1 MLRRLAKL
9 GISKTDPE
17 ALTPAERS
25 AFVRLDI
32 DPAAITWRRVLD
44 TNDRFLRDVTIG
56 NGREERGMV
65 RPGRPPAR
73 PPLLLLSS
81 PSPPSALT
89 ARPLQAL
96 QIPPTSSP

>member
-9 GISKTDPE
+9 GIAKTDPE

-56 NGREERGMV
+56 NGKEERGMV
-65 RPGRPPAR
+65 RPAAAR
-73 PPLLLLSS
+73 
-81 PSPPSALT
+81 PPSALT
-89 ARPLQAL
+89 ARPLQTL
-96 QIPPTSSP
+96 QIPPTSAP